1 MMFDSDEDFSR
12 PGEGNMRTPLRTMTP
27 ITQLFTT
34 LVNAGLHNNSRQSRQ
49 RLGLLQVSSGLKL
62 SVT

>member
-1 MMFDSDEDFSR
+1 MFDSDEDSSR

-34 LVNAGLHNNSRQSRQ
+34 LVNAGLHNNSRHTRQ
-49 RLGLLQVSSGLKL
+49 RLGLLQV
-62 SVT
+62 